1 MEKATMHSLDMVN
14 ENIKKIGS
22 LFPECVTE
30 TVGEDGKVKAAIDFE
45 KLQEN
50 LSHATIGE
58 GEERYQFTWPGK
70 RGAIHNANAPTNMTL
85 RPCKEESVDFDNTQ
99 NLYIEGD
106 NLEVLKLLQENYLG
120 KIKMIYIDPPYNT
133 GSDFVYND
141 DFKEDKESFES
152 RSGMYDEE
160 GNMLL
165 QNFEKNTES
174 NGRFH
179 TDWLNMMYPR
189 LKIARNL
196 LSDDGVIFIS
206 IGVEEL
212 TNLKAVCNEI
222 FGTVNFVEIFSWVK
236 TSTPPALS
244 RKSRKTNEYILC
256 YEKNKSAKKYNG
268 DALDGGD
275 QPLLNSGNGIRTLS
289 FPCDKVRFSEKNFPN
304 GNYSP
309 FSGDRVNLLN
319 AISIENGYAIS
330 DFELEG
336 PFKWTQEFLQNEID
350 SGTTFVIKTKEL
362 SIRFIRNEE
371 GYKRPTNFIKEKYT
385 SPVID
390 KPNCGVG
397 TNETASSDLNKMM
410 DDLDVFSYPKPVSL
424 IKYLIN
430 FITEENDI
438 VLDFFS
444 GSSTTAEAVL
454 RYNVENANKKLKFI
468 NVQLQENLDEMLKK
482 AEPTSRIIVKNAINF
497 CDKYK
502 MKHLLTELGKERIR
516 RAGNK
521 IKEENGDKAKD
532 LDIGFRVLKLA
543 ESNMKDVFYTPAETT
558 SANLFDANNV
568 KEDRSSLDLLFQ
580 VLPECALPLSSKIEI
595 REIDGKTVYFV
606 NGNYLIACFDLDI
619 TEGLVKSLVDVE
631 NSEKPYIFCMRNL
644 GFKSDKVFDNIQ
656 QLFER
661 IKSESN
667 HEVKWKVI

>member
-1 MEKATMHSLDMVN
+1 MEKANMHSLDMVN
-14 ENIKKIGS
+14 ENIMKIGN
-22 LFPECVTE
+22 LFPECITE
-30 TVGEDGKVKAAIDFE
+30 TIGEDGKTKVAIDFE
-45 KLQEN
+45 KLKEN

-70 RGAIHNANAPTNMTL
+70 RESIHNANAPTNMTL
-85 RPCKEESVDFDNTQ
+85 RPCKEESVDFDNTE

-106 NLEVLKLLQENYLG
+106 NLEVLKLIQENYLG

-289 FPCDKVRFSEKNFPN
+289 FPCDKVRFSEKYFPN

-319 AISIENGYAIS
+319 AISIENGYATS

-336 PFKWTQEFLQNEID
+336 PFKWTQEFLQKEID

-430 FITEENDI
+430 FITEEDDI

-482 AEPTSRIIVKNAINF
+482 VEPTSRTIVENAIKF
-497 CDKYK
+497 CDN
-502 MKHLLTELGKERIR
+502 TI
-516 RAGNK
+516 
-521 IKEENGDKAKD
+521 
-532 LDIGFRVLKLA
+532 
-543 ESNMKDVFYTPAETT
+543 
-558 SANLFDANNV
+558 
-568 KEDRSSLDLLFQ
+568 
-580 VLPECALPLSSKIEI
+580 
-595 REIDGKTVYFV
+595 
-606 NGNYLIACFDLDI
+606 
-619 TEGLVKSLVDVE
+619 
-631 NSEKPYIFCMRNL
+631 
-644 GFKSDKVFDNIQ
+644 
-656 QLFER
+656 
-661 IKSESN
+661 
-667 HEVKWKVI
+667 

>member
-1 MEKATMHSLDMVN
+1 MEKANMHSLDMVN

-22 LFPECVTE
+22 IFPECVTE
-30 TVGEDGKVKAAIDFE
+30 TVDENGNVKAAIDFE

-70 RGAIHNANAPTNMTL
+70 RKAIHNANAPTNMTL
-85 RPCKEESVDFDNTQ
+85 RPCKAESVDFDNTE

-120 KIKMIYIDPPYNT
+120 KVKMIYIDPPYNT
-133 GSDFVYND
+133 GNDFVYND
-141 DFKEDKESFES
+141 DFKEDTESFQS
-152 RSGMYDEE
+152 KSGMYDED

-212 TNLKAVCNEI
+212 TNLKAICNEI
-222 FGTVNFVEIFSWVK
+222 FGTKNFVEIFSWVK

-256 YEKNKSAKKYNG
+256 YEKNKSEKKYNG
-268 DALDGGD
+268 EALDGGD
-275 QPLLNSGNGIRTLS
+275 QPLLNSGNGIGTLS
-289 FPCDKVRFSEKNFPN
+289 FPCDKVHFNEKYFPN

-309 FSGDRVNLLN
+309 FSGDKVNLLN
-319 AISIENGYAIS
+319 AISIENGYATS

-350 SGTTFVIKTKEL
+350 SGTTFVVKTKGL

-371 GYKRPTNFIKEKYT
+371 GFKRPTNFIKEKYT

-397 TNETASSDLNKMM
+397 TNESASSNLNKMM
-410 DDLDVFSYPKPVSL
+410 DKLDVFSYPKPVSL

-438 VLDFFS
+438 VLDFFA
-444 GSSTTAEAVL
+444 GSSTTAEAIFE
-454 RYNVENANKKLKFI
+454 YNFENKNKNLKFI
-468 NVQLQENLDEMLKK
+468 NVQLQENLDEALKK
-482 AEPTSRIIVKNAINF
+482 AEPSSRAVIENAIKF

-516 RAGNK
+516 RAGKK
-521 IKEENGDKAKD
+521 IKEEFGEKAKD

-543 ESNMKDVFYTPAETT
+543 DSNMKDVYYSPAETT
-558 SANLFDANNV
+558 SPDLFDPNNV
-568 KEDRSSLDLLFQ
+568 KEDRTPLDLLFQ
-580 VLPECALPLSSKIEI
+580 VMPECNLPLSSKIEEHTI
-595 REIDGKTVYFV
+595 EGKTVYFV
-606 NGNYLIACFDLDI
+606 NGNYLVACFDEGI
-619 TEGLVKSLVDVE
+619 TENLVRAVIDVPD
-631 NSEKPYIFCMRNL
+631 SEKPYYFYMRNHGL
-644 GFKSDKVFDNIQ
+644 ESDKVLDNFE
-656 QLFER
+656 QLFVHYSPTTKR
-661 IKSESN
+661 
-667 HEVKWKVI
+667 KVI

>member
-1 MEKATMHSLDMVN
+1 MEKANMHSLDMVN
-14 ENIKKIGS
+14 ENIMKIGN
-22 LFPECVTE
+22 LFPECITE
-30 TVGEDGKVKAAIDFE
+30 TIGEDGKTKVAIDFE
-45 KLQEN
+45 KLKEN

-70 RGAIHNANAPTNMTL
+70 RESIHNANAPTNMTL
-85 RPCKEESVDFDNTQ
+85 RPCKEESVDFDNTE

-106 NLEVLKLLQENYLG
+106 NLEVLKLIQENYLG

-289 FPCDKVRFSEKNFPN
+289 FPCDKVRFSEKYFPN

-319 AISIENGYAIS
+319 AISIENGYATS

-336 PFKWTQEFLQNEID
+336 PFKWTQEFLQKEID

-430 FITEENDI
+430 FITEEDDI

-482 AEPTSRIIVKNAINF
+482 VEPTSRTIVENAIKF
-497 CDKYK
+497 CDKHN

-532 LDIGFRVLKLA
+532 LDTGFRVLKLA
-543 ESNMKDVFYTPAETT
+543 ESNMKDVFYAPAETT
-558 SANLFDANNV
+558 DVDIFDVDNV
-568 KEDRSSLDLLFQ
+568 KADRTSLDLLFQ
-580 VLPECALPLSSKIEI
+580 VMPECNLPLSSKIEERI
-595 REIDGKTVYFV
+595 IEGKTVYFV
-606 NGNYLIACFDLDI
+606 EGNYLVACFDSGI
-619 TEGLVKSLVDVE
+619 TDNLVKTIIDVE
-631 NSEKPYIFCMRNL
+631 DSKKPYYFYMRNL
-644 GFKSDKVFDNIQ
+644 GLESDKVLDNFE
-656 QLFER
+656 QLFVHYSPSTKR
-661 IKSESN
+661 
-667 HEVKWKVI
+667 KVI